1 MNWMKKQMK
10 ESQPYVDVY
19 HPEWTS
25 SESLAEA
32 VVRFDL
38 DRYEKTDALRRNP
51 SWREREREMRRTRTD
66 NPRVAVSL
74 LS

>member
-1 MNWMKKQMK
+1 M
-10 ESQPYVDVY
+10 DVY

-38 DRYEKTDALRRNP
+38 DRYEKTDALRHSP
-51 SWREREREMRRTRTD
+51 SCGEREREREMRRTRTD